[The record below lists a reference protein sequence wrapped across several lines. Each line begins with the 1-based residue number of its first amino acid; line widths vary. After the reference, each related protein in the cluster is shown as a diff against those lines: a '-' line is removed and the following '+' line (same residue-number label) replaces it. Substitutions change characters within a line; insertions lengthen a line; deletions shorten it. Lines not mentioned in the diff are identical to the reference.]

1 MLTAA
6 ELVLLRSMIDEPDA
20 SGGWTDERLSDLADV
35 TENPD
40 GTVNL
45 TAVAAA
51 VWDAKA
57 ASYATLNDVTESG
70 SSRRLSQTFDQAQ
83 KMALHFRGQSA
94 AVVAQQETRMQSH
107 RIVRPTRG

>member
-6 ELVLLRSMIDEPDA
+6 ELVLLRGMIDEPDET
-20 SGGWTDERLSDLADV
+20 GGWTDERLNDLSELF
-35 TENPD
+35 ENPD
-40 GTVNL
+40 GSPDL
-45 TAVAAA
+45 AAIAAA

-83 KMALHFRGQSA
+83 KMALHFRNQSVA
-94 AVVAQQETRMQSH
+94 ARAEREMRMQSH
-107 RIVRPTRG
+107 KIVRPTRG